1 MYQDTRRY
9 YIFSLTVLLS
19 ISIPR
24 SYAQTDGVTN
34 SDDLHSQE
42 SFVQYSTE
50 GGTVIVAKPLK
61 KAPVY
66 NPAFED
72 YVHVVVAC
80 TLALLL
86 ATLLGLFIRH
96 YGLTLPAL
104 GRPGDRST
112 NSNRGLAGDAE
123 NDPQQNASRGGLV
136 GIGIDKWEKG
146 GLELGGGIDVSDLPE
161 RPAAVHLKW
170 G

>member
-9 YIFSLTVLLS
+9 YIFFLTVLF
-19 ISIPR
+19 SIPR

-42 SFVQYSTE
+42 SYVGYSDE
-50 GGTVIVAKPLK
+50 GGTIIVAKPLD
-61 KAPVY
+61 KAPIY

-80 TLALLL
+80 ALALLL
-86 ATLLGLFIRH
+86 ATLLGLFIRRH
-96 YGLTLPAL
+96 GLTLPAL
-104 GRPGDRST
+104 RRSDDRS

-123 NDPQQNASRGGLV
+123 QPNGGRGLV

-146 GLELGGGIDVSDLPE
+146 VFGGEIIDGSELPE

>member
-9 YIFSLTVLLS
+9 YIFSLTVLLL
-19 ISIPR
+19 SIPR

-50 GGTVIVAKPLK
+50 GGTVIVAKPLD
-61 KAPVY
+61 KAPIY

-104 GRPGDRST
+104 GRSDQS
-112 NSNRGLAGDAE
+112 NSNRGLVGDAE
-123 NDPQQNASRGGLV
+123 NDPQSNASRGLV
-136 GIGIDKWEKG
+136 GIGIDKWEKEG
-146 GLELGGGIDVSDLPE
+146 LGGGMDGSDLPE

>member
-9 YIFSLTVLLS
+9 YIFFLTALF
-19 ISIPR
+19 SIPR

-34 SDDLHSQE
+34 ADDLHSQE
-42 SFVQYSTE
+42 SYVEYSTD
-50 GGTVIVAKPLK
+50 GGTVIVAKPLDK
-61 KAPVY
+61 TPIY
-66 NPAFED
+66 DPAFED

-80 TLALLL
+80 ALALLL
-86 ATLLGLFIRH
+86 AALLGLFIRY

-104 GRPGDRST
+104 RRSDRS

-123 NDPQQNASRGGLV
+123 QPNWSRGLV
-136 GIGIDKWEKG
+136 GIGIDEWEKG
-146 GLELGGGIDVSDLPE
+146 VFGGGMPE

>member
-1 MYQDTRRY
+1 MYRDTRRY
-9 YIFSLTVLLS
+9 YVFFLTALLT
-19 ISIPR
+19 IPR

-34 SDDLHSQE
+34 ADDLHSQE
-42 SFVQYSTE
+42 SYVEYSDE
-50 GGTVIVAKPLK
+50 GGTIIVAKPLDK
-61 KAPVY
+61 TPIY

-80 TLALLL
+80 AIALLL
-86 ATLLGLFIRH
+86 AILLGLFIRH

-104 GRPGDRST
+104 RRSDHRS
-112 NSNRGLAGDAE
+112 NSNKGLAGDAE
-123 NDPQQNASRGGLV
+123 QPNGTV

-146 GLELGGGIDVSDLPE
+146 VFGDGSGLPV

>member
-9 YIFSLTVLLS
+9 YIFSLTALLS
-19 ISIPR
+19 ISC

-66 NPAFED
+66 NPSFED

-86 ATLLGLFIRH
+86 ATLMGLFIRH

-104 GRPGDRST
+104 GRPGDRS

-123 NDPQQNASRGGLV
+123 NDPQQNASPRLV

-146 GLELGGGIDVSDLPE
+146 GLELGGGIDVSDLPG

>member
-9 YIFSLTVLLS
+9 YIFSLTALLS
-19 ISIPR
+19 ISC

-66 NPAFED
+66 NPVFED

-104 GRPGDRST
+104 GRPGDRS
-112 NSNRGLAGDAE
+112 NSNRGPAGDSD
-123 NDPQQNASRGGLV
+123 DPQQNASRRGLV

-146 GLELGGGIDVSDLPE
+146 GLELGGGIDDSDLPE